1 MEEKTFLILSTFEKE
16 LNEKLQKT
24 NSQLEQVKYYEK
36 FVIKGIEDIEFLGIF
51 VTTEVDADGNRSIN
65 LYDGDS
71 SHQILTVDSQ
81 NNIQITPELSMFFE
95 EIDFQK
101 TMEQNDKQKGR
112 LKGISE
118 KAEPQEIEKK
128 LQKQPEEEAEPELED
143 LEIVSFREIK
153 DDNLERELP
162 GIFSSNADKIGCGY
176 SKKLNA
182 FVFAEKVNG
191 KFQLVEEIEP
201 AIPTFETVITIN
213 ENGDKIEKKVPHA
226 LMELKNND
234 EKEISITI
242 GEFGYIETG
251 IVDVLPCNERVE
263 MQLREDGED
272 INAQR
277 TKQLE
282 DLKTRYGQ
290 EEIHELVHKYS
301 QELYEK
307 NKKENNINDL
317 QDEQRIYTS
326 EEEEIIREE
335 ARKADISVEEF
346 KNELMQIPDDYTLE
360 EKIPLVHEK
369 LEKEGPELEY

>member
-71 SHQILTVDSQ
+71 SHQILTVDAQ

-128 LQKQPEEEAEPELED
+128 LQKQPEGETEPGLED

-153 DDNLERELP
+153 DDNLETELP

-307 NKKENNINDL
+307 NKKENNINGL

>member
-51 VTTEVDADGNRSIN
+51 VTTEVDAEGNRSIN

-101 TMEQNDKQKGR
+101 TMEQNDKQKGT

-213 ENGDKIEKKVPHA
+213 ENGEKIEKKVPHA

-251 IVDVLPCNERVE
+251 IIDVLPCNERVE

>member
-1 MEEKTFLILSTFEKE
+1 MEEKTLLILSTFEKE

-36 FVIKGIEDIEFLGIF
+36 FVIEGIEDIEFLGIF

-71 SHQILTVDSQ
+71 SHQILSVDAQ
-81 NNIQITPELSMFFE
+81 NNIHIAPELSMFFE

-101 TMEQNDKQKGR
+101 TMKQNDEQKGR

-118 KAEPQEIEKK
+118 KAEPQEIEEK
-128 LQKQPEEEAEPELED
+128 LQKQPEGKTEPGLED
-143 LEIVSFREIK
+143 LEIISFREIK

-162 GIFSSNADKIGCGY
+162 GIFSPNAEKKGCGY

-182 FVFAEKVNG
+182 FLIVEKVDG
-191 KFQLVEEIEP
+191 KFQQVEEIKP
-201 AIPTFETVITIN
+201 AVPTFETVITIN
-213 ENGDKIEKKVPHA
+213 ENGERIEKKVPHA

-234 EKEISITI
+234 NKEISITI

-251 IVDVLPCNERVE
+251 IIDVLPCNERVE

-272 INAQR
+272 LNAQR

-290 EEIHELVHKYS
+290 EEIHELIHKYDE
-301 QELYEK
+301 ELYEK
-307 NKKENNINDL
+307 NKKVNNIKDL

-326 EEEEIIREE
+326 EEEEIIKEE
-335 ARKADISVEEF
+335 AQKADISVEEF
-346 KNELMQIPDDYTLE
+346 KKELAQIPDDYTLE
-360 EKIPLVHEK
+360 EKVQLVHEK

>member
-128 LQKQPEEEAEPELED
+128 LQKQPEGETEPGLED

>member
-51 VTTEVDADGNRSIN
+51 VTTEVDAEGNRSIN

>member
-71 SHQILTVDSQ
+71 SHQILTVDAQ

-128 LQKQPEEEAEPELED
+128 LQKQPEGETEPGLED

-153 DDNLERELP
+153 DDNLETELP

-213 ENGDKIEKKVPHA
+213 ENGEKIEKKVPHA

-251 IVDVLPCNERVE
+251 IIDVLPCNERVE

>member
-71 SHQILTVDSQ
+71 SHQILTVDAQ

-128 LQKQPEEEAEPELED
+128 LQKQPEGETEPGLED

-182 FVFAEKVNG
+182 FMMVEKVDG
-191 KFQLVEEIEP
+191 KFRQVEEIKP

-213 ENGDKIEKKVPHA
+213 ENGEKIEKKVPHA

-234 EKEISITI
+234 NKEISITI

-251 IVDVLPCNERVE
+251 IIDVLPCNERVE

-272 INAQR
+272 LSAQR

-282 DLKTRYGQ
+282 DLKTKYGQ
-290 EEIHELVHKYS
+290 EEIHELIHKYGE
-301 QELYEK
+301 ELYEK
-307 NKKENNINDL
+307 NKEENNLNDL
-317 QDEQRIYTS
+317 QDKQRIYTS
-326 EEEEIIREE
+326 EEEELIEEE
-335 ARKADISVEEF
+335 AQKADISVEEF
-346 KNELMQIPDDYTLE
+346 KKELEQIPDDYTLE

>member
-1 MEEKTFLILSTFEKE
+1 MQEHKDK
-16 LNEKLQKT
+16 
-24 NSQLEQVKYYEK
+24 KYA
-36 FVIKGIEDIEFLGIF
+36 
-51 VTTEVDADGNRSIN
+51 T
-65 LYDGDS
+65 
-71 SHQILTVDSQ
+71 
-81 NNIQITPELSMFFE
+81 FFE
-95 EIDFQK
+95 ELFDDFK
-101 TMEQNDKQKGR
+101 ESLKSDLHVDEMTTDEELKQ
-112 LKGISE
+112 LLIS
-118 KAEPQEIEKK
+118 I
-128 LQKQPEEEAEPELED
+128 
-143 LEIVSFREIK
+143 
-153 DDNLERELP
+153 
-162 GIFSSNADKIGCGY
+162 
-176 SKKLNA
+176 
-182 FVFAEKVNG
+182 
-191 KFQLVEEIEP
+191 
-201 AIPTFETVITIN
+201 IN
-213 ENGDKIEKKVPHA
+213 EYENEFYNNFT
-226 LMELKNND
+226 ELIIYNYYKNLLNSYNNTLNRILKATNTNQSFNND